1 MKLSLERVAE
11 PAAAPAAGSA
21 EDTTETDPA
30 DDEQQQTTAAAGPPQ
45 ATQQPPPRAAP
56 PRRRRKRALNEIKKY
71 QRSTE
76 LLMRKLPFQRLCRE
90 IADQMAVENPEY
102 ANFRWQSQAILALQE
117 ASEAHLVGLFEDTN
131 LCAIHAKRV
140 TIMRKDMQL
149 ARKLRGDV

>member
-1 MKLSLERVAE
+1 
-11 PAAAPAAGSA
+11 
-21 EDTTETDPA
+21 
-30 DDEQQQTTAAAGPPQ
+30 
-45 ATQQPPPRAAP
+45 
-56 PRRRRKRALNEIKKY
+56 
-71 QRSTE
+71 
-76 LLMRKLPFQRLCRE
+76 MRKLPFQRLCRE
-90 IADQMAVENPEY
+90 IANQMAAENPEH